1 MNKKISIAIM
11 TIALIALSSLSIAAT
26 NALVSPTSIASGLT
40 QRNYIRVNGIIT
52 HWGPTLVNG
61 TIQTQAG
68 TSLFSD
74 SRTNQLASATAIWT
88 TNLTRP
94 IAAVASKQNFTYT
107 YYAARLTNASVSILS
122 TNTGDNTNYLL
133 NGTWT
138 VLNVTSTITITTNTD
153 GKITHIHRSSDTSI
167 QRSYGELNVTDN
179 WTKFVLSINGID
191 PLTGSVFRSSI
202 RQVQFNPFK
211 VTDDSVTSSITKGD
225 IAAVLQSYGA
235 MPGWGNYDAKL
246 DFCNHYKID
255 IADLST
261 VASNL

>member
-1 MNKKISIAIM
+1 M
-11 TIALIALSSLSIAAT
+11 
-26 NALVSPTSIASGLT
+26 
-40 QRNYIRVNGIIT
+40 
-52 HWGPTLVNG
+52 
-61 TIQTQAG
+61 
-68 TSLFSD
+68 
-74 SRTNQLASATAIWT
+74 
-88 TNLTRP
+88 
-94 IAAVASKQNFTYT
+94 
-107 YYAARLTNASVSILS
+107 
-122 TNTGDNTNYLL
+122 
-133 NGTWT
+133 
-138 VLNVTSTITITTNTD
+138 D

-167 QRSYGELNVTDN
+167 KQAYGELNVTDN
-179 WTKFVLSINGID
+179 WTKFILSITGID
-191 PLTGSVFRSSI
+191 PLTGSVFRSAI